1 MQFIRMV
8 NAEHQFQVLTDEAY
22 ERSSLAKI
30 KTENRR
36 IQRIN
41 TTLIK
46 MSAVFGSV
54 AILALIIK

>member
-1 MQFIRMV
+1 MDFIKMV
-8 NAEHQFQVLTDEAY
+8 NAEHRFQVLTDEAC
-22 ERSSLAKI
+22 ERSVLSKI
-30 KTENRR
+30 RTENRR